1 MDQLLELE
9 AAVEV
14 VNRGVLVVLMLG
26 LVQVLMILIMI
37 MTMMLK
43 LKLKLMLKRGF
54 LRRPLEMIAY
64 SLDR

>member
-14 VNRGVLVVLMLG
+14 VTRGVLVVLMLG

-43 LKLKLMLKRGF
+43 LKLMLKRGF